1 MILEPNRA
9 AVAVDRRM
17 PHIED
22 GQDMVLPEGE
32 ISERFLIRTGV
43 ISARRRD

>member
-1 MILEPNRA
+1 MTVPRTQHQPMILEPNRA

-22 GQDMVLPEGE
+22 GQDTVPRRGK
-32 ISERFLIRTGV
+32 SASV
-43 ISARRRD
+43 I